1 MNLLLLRR
9 LFFGLALFWAAG
21 LAAFA
26 QGTALGTQL
35 DAVVRL
41 PGNVLVGVSPTGAL
55 VRSVDNGANFTQVR
69 AADSPRALLTLAVS
83 NSVIIAAGDAGNF
96 VRSTDSGITWTTL
109 AAATSPSFVGKIQA
123 LAGNGASTWV
133 AVGTGTTNNKITP
146 IYSLN
151 SGLTWQ
157 ASPEIP
163 SPVGELRGL
172 VWTGQQ
178 WVAVGG
184 NSFGGFA
191 LRTTNP
197 ANAWSLSTVPAL
209 VPPLNALASAGD
221 ASLVAVGDAGTVLY
235 STDHGASFSDVGEG
249 LVSDDFNC
257 VLFINGT
264 QWAAGGDQGV
274 VVAFDSAALEPVS
287 VLQVPSAESPA
298 INALV
303 GGTTPGTFLFA
314 IPASSGP
321 VVHDIS
327 ATVSVVANQL
337 RVTLVGALTGYSYHI
352 QQSSTLAS
360 WAAVPGSSQ
369 TFAGVNTLF
378 WDYPLPAAGEK
389 IFYRVVLGPLP

>member
-9 LFFGLALFWAAG
+9 FFLGIALFWAAG
-21 LAAFA
+21 LAAYA

-55 VRSVDNGANFTQVR
+55 LRSVDNGANFTQVR

-96 VRSTDSGITWTTL
+96 VRSTDGGLTWSTL

-151 SGLTWQ
+151 SGVTWQ
-157 ASPEIP
+157 ASPQIT
-163 SPVGELRGL
+163 SPVGELRGI
-172 VWTGQQ
+172 VWTGQH

-197 ANAWSLSTVPAL
+197 ANAWSISTVPAL
-209 VPPLNALASAGD
+209 VPVLN
-221 ASLVAVGDAGTVLY
+221 AVGDAGTVLY
-235 STDHGASFSDVGEG
+235 STDHGATFSDVGG
-249 LVSDDFNC
+249 GVVSDDLNC
-257 VLFINGT
+257 VLFLNGT

-274 VVAFDSAALEPVS
+274 VVGFDSAALEPVT
-287 VLQVPSAESPA
+287 VLQIPSAESPA
-298 INALV
+298 INALLV
-303 GGTTPGTFLFA
+303 GTSPGSFFYA
-314 IPASSGP
+314 IPMVSGP

-327 ATVSVVANQL
+327 ASVSVVSNQL
-337 RVTLVGALTGYSYHI
+337 RVTLSGALTGYTYHI
-352 QQSSTLAS
+352 QQSSTLVS
-360 WAAVPGSSQ
+360 WAAVSGSSQ
-369 TFAGVNTLF
+369 TFGGVNPLY

-389 IFYRVVLGPLP
+389 IFYRVVLGAIP